1 MGSHAPAVAGKP
13 DPKKGPYQ
21 ATPWNIQ
28 LSATDT
34 SGFTHVGNL
43 ERRSADRASDLV
55 MNNHS
60 KFHTFH
66 DEIVGFHNHISHHVL
81 TLWALGATPDEMQA
95 AYDFNKP
102 FQLLT
107 YYNDPSVN
115 IKLRDP
121 EFFRQGLGNFELYGD
136 YVRFFQAEVAAK
148 GTQTVLHDYLFKRD
162 TLTEDLLA
170 RLFSGFL
177 HPLINLG
184 FALEFQ
190 QPFLA
195 AECLASTCMH
205 PPYPAE
211 FLTATEQHVECNGRP
226 RSLPIL
232 SIVEGMRLDPVVATA
247 VGPEDGNNRIA
258 DALLKRALK
267 ELIPHLSYFQ
277 VEPTEHDLARKTAE
291 ILQASAYICG
301 AAQHPRKV
309 EALDFVMLHSLTAA
323 VFFPTIIK
331 QEWISIETRARLLEW
346 KGRSDLITYAALGC
360 PKLYPDRITGY
371 QPKQAATGWSDV
383 VQRARVYQDDGHAC
397 KVIRALMC
405 AENVCQPFEGE
416 EGFPLKKADFLTVA
430 HMTMDSVE
438 RMSDPNWV
446 RQTEKVKQMSAQG
459 RGQHSQVSAI
469 MLRWSPDNQI
479 HAYCRS
485 ASKLNRLRPEISQ
498 HRQVKVWEGSLEDV
512 SLLSECIRGTRA
524 VFMVV
529 AIPDNMPHCTIA
541 QDCTNAVL
549 NTLKKLQAEGCQSL
563 PKLIVLSSA
572 SLEDSLC
579 ADVPPLIHRVLNI
592 AAGNLYSDLAKAE
605 KILRAEKHWVSTTFV
620 KPGGLVH
627 DVQRGHTLSTKTAKT
642 PVSFLDVAAGMV
654 EIADMDDK
662 TYDMMNVSV
671 NAIGDGTAFPW
682 KGVYYVLTGL
692 LFHFF
697 PWTYKYFGD
706 SPMPK
711 PRKDL

>member
-1 MGSHAPAVAGKP
+1 MESHAPAVAGKP

-34 SGFTHVGNL
+34 PGFTHVENL
-43 ERRSADRASDLV
+43 EQRSADRASDLV

-95 AYDFNKP
+95 AYDFNKS

-121 EFFRQGLGNFELYGD
+121 EFFRQGLSNFELYGD

-148 GTQTVLHDYLFKRD
+148 GVPTVLNEYLFKGD
-162 TLTEDLLA
+162 TLAEDLLA

-205 PPYPAE
+205 APYPAE
-211 FLTATEQHVECNGRP
+211 FLIATEQHVESNGRP
-226 RSLPIL
+226 RTLPIL
-232 SIVEGMRLDPVVATA
+232 SIVEGMGLDPVVATA

-267 ELIPHLSYFQ
+267 ELIPHLSHFQ
-277 VEPTEHDLARKTAE
+277 VERTEEDLARKTAE

-323 VFFPTIIK
+323 VFFPTIIR

-360 PKLYPDRITGY
+360 PQLCPDRITGY
-371 QPKQAATGWSDV
+371 RPKEVATGWPDV
-383 VQRARVYQDDGHAC
+383 VERARVYQDDGHAC

-416 EGFPLKKADFLTVA
+416 EGFPLKKADFLTLA

-438 RMSDPNWV
+438 RMLDPNWV

-469 MLRWSPDNQI
+469 MLRWVRWCGTEGAWDDFPDLQ
-479 HAYCRS
+479 
-485 ASKLNRLRPEISQ
+485 EI
-498 HRQVKVWEGSLEDV
+498 
-512 SLLSECIRGTRA
+512 
-524 VFMVV
+524 
-529 AIPDNMPHCTIA
+529 
-541 QDCTNAVL
+541 
-549 NTLKKLQAEGCQSL
+549 
-563 PKLIVLSSA
+563 
-572 SLEDSLC
+572 
-579 ADVPPLIHRVLNI
+579 PPL
-592 AAGNLYSDLAKAE
+592 
-605 KILRAEKHWVSTTFV
+605 
-620 KPGGLVH
+620 H
-627 DVQRGHTLSTKTAKT
+627 DT
-642 PVSFLDVAAGMV
+642 
-654 EIADMDDK
+654 
-662 TYDMMNVSV
+662 N
-671 NAIGDGTAFPW
+671 
-682 KGVYYVLTGL
+682 
-692 LFHFF
+692 
-697 PWTYKYFGD
+697 
-706 SPMPK
+706 
-711 PRKDL
+711 

>member
-1 MGSHAPAVAGKP
+1 MESHSPAVASKP
-13 DPKKGPYQ
+13 DPEKGPYQ

-34 SGFTHVGNL
+34 PGFTHVENL
-43 ERRSADRASDLV
+43 EQRSADRASDLV

-121 EFFRQGLGNFELYGD
+121 VFFRQGLGNFELYGD
-136 YVRFFQAEVAAK
+136 YVRFFQAEVAVK
-148 GTQTVLHDYLFKRD
+148 GIPTVLNDYLFKGD
-162 TLTEDLLA
+162 TLAEDLLA
-170 RLFSGFL
+170 RLFAGLL

-195 AECLASTCMH
+195 AECLASTCLH
-205 PPYPAE
+205 PSYPAE
-211 FLTATEQHVECNGRP
+211 FLTTTDQHLERNGRP
-226 RSLPIL
+226 ESLPML
-232 SIVEGMRLDPVVATA
+232 SIVERMRLDPVVATA

-267 ELIPHLSYFQ
+267 ELIPHLSHFQ
-277 VEPTEHDLARKTAE
+277 VERTEEDLARKTAE

-323 VFFPTIIK
+323 VFFPTIIR
-331 QEWISIETRARLLEW
+331 QEWMSIETRARLLEW

-360 PKLYPDRITGY
+360 PQLYPDRITGY
-371 QPKQAATGWSDV
+371 QPKQAATGWPDV

-397 KVIRALMC
+397 KVIRALLC

-416 EGFPLKKADFLTVA
+416 EGFPLKNADFLTLA

-438 RMSDPNWV
+438 RMLDPSSV

-469 MLRWSPDNQI
+469 MLRWVRWCGTEGAWDDFPDLEEFLP
-479 HAYCRS
+479 S
-485 ASKLNRLRPEISQ
+485 A
-498 HRQVKVWEGSLEDV
+498 
-512 SLLSECIRGTRA
+512 
-524 VFMVV
+524 
-529 AIPDNMPHCTIA
+529 
-541 QDCTNAVL
+541 
-549 NTLKKLQAEGCQSL
+549 
-563 PKLIVLSSA
+563 
-572 SLEDSLC
+572 
-579 ADVPPLIHRVLNI
+579 
-592 AAGNLYSDLAKAE
+592 
-605 KILRAEKHWVSTTFV
+605 
-620 KPGGLVH
+620 
-627 DVQRGHTLSTKTAKT
+627 
-642 PVSFLDVAAGMV
+642 
-654 EIADMDDK
+654 
-662 TYDMMNVSV
+662 
-671 NAIGDGTAFPW
+671 
-682 KGVYYVLTGL
+682 
-692 LFHFF
+692 
-697 PWTYKYFGD
+697 
-706 SPMPK
+706 
-711 PRKDL
+711 

>member
-34 SGFTHVGNL
+34 PGFTHVGNL

-148 GTQTVLHDYLFKRD
+148 GTQTVLHDYLFKGD

-232 SIVEGMRLDPVVATA
+232 SIAEGMRLDPVVATA

-469 MLRWSPDNQI
+469 MLRWVRWCGTEGAWDDFPDLEELSP
-479 HAYCRS
+479 S
-485 ASKLNRLRPEISQ
+485 A
-498 HRQVKVWEGSLEDV
+498 
-512 SLLSECIRGTRA
+512 
-524 VFMVV
+524 
-529 AIPDNMPHCTIA
+529 
-541 QDCTNAVL
+541 
-549 NTLKKLQAEGCQSL
+549 
-563 PKLIVLSSA
+563 
-572 SLEDSLC
+572 
-579 ADVPPLIHRVLNI
+579 
-592 AAGNLYSDLAKAE
+592 
-605 KILRAEKHWVSTTFV
+605 
-620 KPGGLVH
+620 
-627 DVQRGHTLSTKTAKT
+627 
-642 PVSFLDVAAGMV
+642 
-654 EIADMDDK
+654 
-662 TYDMMNVSV
+662 
-671 NAIGDGTAFPW
+671 
-682 KGVYYVLTGL
+682 
-692 LFHFF
+692 
-697 PWTYKYFGD
+697 
-706 SPMPK
+706 
-711 PRKDL
+711 

>member
-1 MGSHAPAVAGKP
+1 MS
-13 DPKKGPYQ
+13 
-21 ATPWNIQ
+21 
-28 LSATDT
+28 
-34 SGFTHVGNL
+34 
-43 ERRSADRASDLV
+43 
-55 MNNHS
+55 
-60 KFHTFH
+60 
-66 DEIVGFHNHISHHVL
+66 
-81 TLWALGATPDEMQA
+81 
-95 AYDFNKP
+95 
-102 FQLLT
+102 
-107 YYNDPSVN
+107 
-115 IKLRDP
+115 
-121 EFFRQGLGNFELYGD
+121 
-136 YVRFFQAEVAAK
+136 
-148 GTQTVLHDYLFKRD
+148 
-162 TLTEDLLA
+162 
-170 RLFSGFL
+170 FL

-232 SIVEGMRLDPVVATA
+232 STVEMMRLDPVVATA
-247 VGPEDGNNRIA
+247 VGPKDGNNRIA

-267 ELIPHLSYFQ
+267 ELIPHLSHFQ
-277 VEPTEHDLARKTAE
+277 VERTEEDLARKTAE

-323 VFFPTIIK
+323 VFFPTIIR

-360 PKLYPDRITGY
+360 PQLYPDRITGY
-371 QPKQAATGWSDV
+371 RPKEVATGWPDV
-383 VQRARVYQDDGHAC
+383 VQHARVYQDDGHAC

-405 AENVCQPFEGE
+405 AEKVCQPFEGE
-416 EGFPLKKADFLTVA
+416 EGFPLKKADFLTLA
-430 HMTMDSVE
+430 DMTMDSVE
-438 RMSDPNWV
+438 RMLDPNWV

-459 RGQHSQVSAI
+459 RGQHSQRFAVLYFYAYECSESEIQNLPPRAELNHGLKSPNKNMTGRLEQPIRLSSSSTPSEEYTIVMRRYAI
-469 MLRWSPDNQI
+469 LGATGNTGQALLNVLLQSPDNQI

-485 ASKLNRLRPEISQ
+485 ASKLNRLYPEITQ

-529 AIPDNMPHCTIA
+529 AIPDNMPYCTIA

-549 NTLKKLQAEGCQSL
+549 NALKRLQVEGCQSL

-579 ADVPPLIHRVLNI
+579 ADVPPLIHRILNI
-592 AAGNLYSDLAKAE
+592 AAGNLYSDLAEAE
-605 KILRAEKHWVSTTFV
+605 KTLRAEKHWVSTTFV

-627 DVQRGHTLSTKTAKT
+627 DVQRGHTLSTTTAKT

-654 EIADMDDK
+654 EIANVDDK
-662 TYDMMNVSV
+662 RYDMMNVSV

-682 KGVYYVLTGL
+682 KGVYYVMTGL

-706 SPMPK
+706 CPMARPK
-711 PRKDL
+711 KDI

>member
-34 SGFTHVGNL
+34 TGFTHVKKL
-43 ERRSADRASDLV
+43 EQRSADRASDLV

-81 TLWALGATPDEMQA
+81 TLWALGATPDEMQV

-148 GTQTVLHDYLFKRD
+148 GVPTVLNEYLFKGD
-162 TLTEDLLA
+162 SLAEDLLA

-211 FLTATEQHVECNGRP
+211 FLTATERHVESNGRP

-232 SIVEGMRLDPVVATA
+232 SIVEGVRLDPVVATA

-267 ELIPHLSYFQ
+267 ELIPYLSHFQ
-277 VEPTEHDLARKTAE
+277 VERTEEDLARKTAE

-323 VFFPTIIK
+323 VFFPTIIR

-360 PKLYPDRITGY
+360 PQLYPERITGY
-371 QPKQAATGWSDV
+371 RPKKAATGWPDV

-405 AENVCQPFEGE
+405 AENICQPFEGE
-416 EGFPLKKADFLTVA
+416 EGFPLKKADFLTLA

-438 RMSDPNWV
+438 RMLDPNWV

-485 ASKLNRLRPEISQ
+485 VSKLNRLHPEITQ

-512 SLLSECIRGTRA
+512 SFLSECIRGTRA

-529 AIPDNMPHCTIA
+529 AIPDNMPYCTIA

-549 NTLKKLQAEGCQSL
+549 NALKKLQAEGCQSL

-579 ADVPPLIHRVLNI
+579 ADVPPFIHRVLNI

-627 DVQRGHTLSTKTAKT
+627 DVQRGHTLSTTTAKT

-654 EIADMDDK
+654 EVANVDDRR
-662 TYDMMNVSV
+662 YDMMNVSV
-671 NAIGDGTAFPW
+671 NAIEDGTAFPW
-682 KGVYYVLTGL
+682 KGVYYVMTGL

-706 SPMPK
+706 CTMPK
-711 PRKDL
+711 PKKDL

>member
-1 MGSHAPAVAGKP
+1 MKSHAPAVAGKP

-34 SGFTHVGNL
+34 PGFTHVENL
-43 ERRSADRASDLV
+43 EQRSADRASDLV

-148 GTQTVLHDYLFKRD
+148 GVQTVLNDYLFKRD
-162 TLTEDLLA
+162 TLAEDLLA
-170 RLFSGFL
+170 RLYSGFL
-177 HPLINLG
+177 HPFINLG

-267 ELIPHLSYFQ
+267 ELIPHLSHFQ
-277 VEPTEHDLARKTAE
+277 VERTEEDLARKTAE

-323 VFFPTIIK
+323 VFLPTIIR

-360 PKLYPDRITGY
+360 PKLYPDRITRY
-371 QPKQAATGWSDV
+371 RPKQAATGWSDV
-383 VQRARVYQDDGHAC
+383 VQRAGVYQDDGHTC

-405 AENVCQPFEGE
+405 AEDVCQPFEGD
-416 EGFPLKKADFLTVA
+416 EGFPLKKADFLTLA

-438 RMSDPNWV
+438 RMLDPNWV

-469 MLRWSPDNQI
+469 MLRWVRWCGTEGAWDDFPDLDELPP
-479 HAYCRS
+479 S
-485 ASKLNRLRPEISQ
+485 A
-498 HRQVKVWEGSLEDV
+498 
-512 SLLSECIRGTRA
+512 
-524 VFMVV
+524 
-529 AIPDNMPHCTIA
+529 
-541 QDCTNAVL
+541 
-549 NTLKKLQAEGCQSL
+549 
-563 PKLIVLSSA
+563 
-572 SLEDSLC
+572 
-579 ADVPPLIHRVLNI
+579 
-592 AAGNLYSDLAKAE
+592 
-605 KILRAEKHWVSTTFV
+605 
-620 KPGGLVH
+620 
-627 DVQRGHTLSTKTAKT
+627 
-642 PVSFLDVAAGMV
+642 
-654 EIADMDDK
+654 
-662 TYDMMNVSV
+662 
-671 NAIGDGTAFPW
+671 
-682 KGVYYVLTGL
+682 
-692 LFHFF
+692 
-697 PWTYKYFGD
+697 
-706 SPMPK
+706 
-711 PRKDL
+711 

>member
-1 MGSHAPAVAGKP
+1 MESHAPAVAGKP

-34 SGFTHVGNL
+34 PGFIHVENL
-43 ERRSADRASDLV
+43 EQRSADRASDLV

-95 AYDFNKP
+95 AYDFNKS

-148 GTQTVLHDYLFKRD
+148 GVPTVLNEYLFKGD
-162 TLTEDLLA
+162 TLAEDLLA

-267 ELIPHLSYFQ
+267 ELIPHLSYFH
-277 VEPTEHDLARKTAE
+277 VERTEEDLARKTGE

-323 VFFPTIIK
+323 VFFPTIIR
-331 QEWISIETRARLLEW
+331 QQWISIETRARLLEW

-371 QPKQAATGWSDV
+371 RPKQAATGWSDV

-405 AENVCQPFEGE
+405 AENVCQPFEGV
-416 EGFPLKKADFLTVA
+416 EGFPLKKADFLTLA

-438 RMSDPNWV
+438 RMLDPNWV

-469 MLRWSPDNQI
+469 MLRWI

-485 ASKLNRLRPEISQ
+485 ASKLNQLRPGIAQ
-498 HRQVKVWEGSLEDV
+498 NRQVSVWEGSLQDV

-549 NTLKKLQAEGCQSL
+549 NALKKLQTEGCQSL

-605 KILRAEKHWVSTTFV
+605 KVLRAEGHWVSTTFV

-627 DVQRGHTLSTKTAKT
+627 DVQRGHTLSTTTAKT

-654 EIADMDDK
+654 EIANVDDK
-662 TYDMMNVSV
+662 RYDMTNVSV

-682 KGVYYVLTGL
+682 KGVYYVMTGL

-706 SPMPK
+706 CPMPK
-711 PRKDL
+711 PKKDL